1 MRSRRV
7 LVTGAAGFVGRYAM
21 AALQSEPWADTALL
35 GIGRPTNSLPTQAA
49 FRAIDLADSVVLR
62 ECIAEFAP
70 THILHLAAQASVKQG
85 GHAIAETW
93 QANVGGLL
101 NLAQAVMAEAPEA
114 TFVFV
119 SSSEVYGRAFLSG
132 KSLDETALP
141 DPTSHY
147 GRSKWIGEQ
156 ILQDILGGGHLIVL
170 RPFNHTGPGQDERF
184 VAPSFAGQ
192 IARIEYGLARPRLS
206 VGDLSSRREFL
217 DVRDVVRAYV
227 GVIDA
232 SERIAGGTVFNI
244 ASGEPRTI
252 EDMLTS
258 LKQRAEAPFEVEVDP
273 DRLRPSEIPIAAGCS
288 DKLHAVTGWRPDI
301 AWSKT
306 LDDLMSDA
314 RERARNLKNK
324 KFSQQDAF

>member
-21 AALQSEPWADTALL
+21 AALRSEPWADTALL
-35 GIGRPTNSLPTQAA
+35 GIGHATNPLHAEMA
-49 FRAIDLADSVVLR
+49 FRAIDLANGAALR
-62 ECIAEFAP
+62 ECIADFAP
-70 THILHLAAQASVKQG
+70 THILHLAAQASVKESG
-85 GHAIAETW
+85 YAVAETW

-101 NLAQAVMAEAPEA
+101 NLAQAVMADAPEA

-132 KSLDETALP
+132 QPLDEMALP

-156 ILQDILGGGHLIVL
+156 ILQDVFDGWRGHLIVL

-184 VAPSFAGQ
+184 VAPSLAGQ
-192 IARIEYGLARPRLS
+192 IARIERGLAPPCLRVGNLS
-206 VGDLSSRREFL
+206 ARREFL

-244 ASGEPRTI
+244 ASGEPRAV
-252 EDMLTS
+252 EDVLAS
-258 LKQRAEAPFEVEVDP
+258 LRQLAEISFEVEVDP
-273 DRLRPSEIPIAAGCS
+273 DRLRPSEIPVATGNS
-288 DKLHAVTGWRPDI
+288 DRLHAVTGWQPDI

-306 LDDLMSDA
+306 LEDLMSDA
-314 RERARNLKNK
+314 RERAQNIEKEKLPR
-324 KFSQQDAF
+324 